1 MATNQTS
8 EWEAPRQLTKLT
20 SSDMETAGVV
30 FRCGQYFYRTTG
42 KEIGQGGMGT
52 VYLMGR
58 RLGIGGQTQAV
69 VGKVF
74 HPDYLL
80 QLRTDEPS
88 RREHALVMKNID
100 SIAEIDHPHLLPTY
114 VSTRIADNFL
124 IISPL
129 RSATLR
135 EVIAQGL
142 LSPRRKIELLMQ
154 AMSGL
159 NAMHEDGFLHR
170 DFTLRNVLV
179 DEKFETACLFDFDLA
194 LRLAEVDG
202 FDYKTRFQGR
212 IFGSPGYSLAPE
224 VLDTALMASP
234 IEASLDIYALGT
246 SIFALFTEELP
257 YGEADDMWSLLLR
270 VSEGVVR
277 GGRSYIPYP
286 DKVPEVVR
294 PIIESCMQRTPS
306 MRPQNVNEVIR
317 ELREV
322 LPQLQRD
329 RRRTS
334 SFNVTMRYGDTDSRL
349 QSVGEARKDRSVGTD
364 LIATIDDIL
373 QKQGYQVRES
383 LGYVK
388 GRAIFSAAPDP
399 ELLAQGRFSDANTYP
414 KIVTVLD
421 LSDTEDP
428 KVLVEK
434 WMSRFLP
441 ALRKARQG
449 LLTPLHRV
457 IYDAEHNY
465 LLLLSER
472 VENAR
477 FGPHLAQHEL
487 ELGEAF
493 ALACLVSKQVY
504 QLHQQG
510 LAHNNVCAEALL
522 LKGNRS
528 TRRVYP
534 AMVGIVAPSEDPHD
548 MREDARR
555 LAGLL
560 RGWISDAAVQS
571 ADPIVC
577 SRIEVIQ
584 SDLKAI
590 EEDEKATSTVTRVIE
605 LCEDGLS
612 ALNFNF
618 GVLREN
624 GGDLEAYALLL
635 VGHSLYGRLW

>member
-1 MATNQTS
+1 MQGRATTSEAHLCRHATICRQWWPAEDCDLANCLEIKRYLQAEIPFAEQLTAPLQWCCRGLRGEIVATNQTS

-277 GGRSYIPYP
+277 GGRSYIP
-286 DKVPEVVR
+286 
-294 PIIESCMQRTPS
+294 
-306 MRPQNVNEVIR
+306 
-317 ELREV
+317 
-322 LPQLQRD
+322 
-329 RRRTS
+329 
-334 SFNVTMRYGDTDSRL
+334 
-349 QSVGEARKDRSVGTD
+349 
-364 LIATIDDIL
+364 
-373 QKQGYQVRES
+373 
-383 LGYVK
+383 
-388 GRAIFSAAPDP
+388 
-399 ELLAQGRFSDANTYP
+399 
-414 KIVTVLD
+414 
-421 LSDTEDP
+421 
-428 KVLVEK
+428 
-434 WMSRFLP
+434 
-441 ALRKARQG
+441 
-449 LLTPLHRV
+449 
-457 IYDAEHNY
+457 
-465 LLLLSER
+465 
-472 VENAR
+472 
-477 FGPHLAQHEL
+477 
-487 ELGEAF
+487 
-493 ALACLVSKQVY
+493 
-504 QLHQQG
+504 
-510 LAHNNVCAEALL
+510 
-522 LKGNRS
+522 
-528 TRRVYP
+528 
-534 AMVGIVAPSEDPHD
+534 
-548 MREDARR
+548 
-555 LAGLL
+555 
-560 RGWISDAAVQS
+560 
-571 ADPIVC
+571 
-577 SRIEVIQ
+577 
-584 SDLKAI
+584 
-590 EEDEKATSTVTRVIE
+590 
-605 LCEDGLS
+605 
-612 ALNFNF
+612 
-618 GVLREN
+618 
-624 GGDLEAYALLL
+624 
-635 VGHSLYGRLW
+635 